1 MEGISMK
8 LTDEVYLVAAGEHG
22 ISMTHDS
29 DCYVYLLDGGDG
41 NLALVDAGV
50 GIDNQTIVD
59 NIKSH
64 GFDPEA
70 IEYLFLT
77 HAHTDHVGGAAYF
90 RDLFDCQ
97 VCLSEGEA
105 DLLES
110 ADEVALGLDVAKRSG
125 FYPMDFTV
133 QPCPVDVRVKDNDE
147 FQLGRLSIRT
157 LITPG
162 HSRAGVTYVM
172 QGQEKRYIFI
182 GDHVTWGG
190 LISLQNYP
198 NSGSTLDAYRES
210 AHKLADLDIDAF
222 LPGHMLFTL
231 SNGQKQLDRMITAVN
246 DLFVKGAF
254 YLPPPIF

>member
-1 MEGISMK
+1 MK
-8 LTDEVYLVAAGEHG
+8 LTDEVYMVAAGEHG
-22 ISMTHDS
+22 IKMTHNA

-50 GIDNQTIVD
+50 GIDNQAIVD
-59 NIKSH
+59 NITAH
-64 GFDPEA
+64 GFDPKD
-70 IEYLFLT
+70 IKYLFLT
-77 HAHTDHVGGAAYF
+77 HAHTDHVGGTAFF
-90 RDLFDCQ
+90 RELSGCQ

-105 DLLES
+105 DLMES
-110 ADEVALGLDVAKRSG
+110 ADEVALGLNVAKRSG

-133 QPCPVDVRVKDNDE
+133 KPCPVDIRVKDGQE
-147 FQLGRLSIRT
+147 IQLGSLT
-157 LITPG
+157 LKALISPG
-162 HSRAGVTYVM
+162 HSKAGVSYVM
-172 QGQEKRYIFI
+172 QGKEKRYIFV

-210 AHKLADLDIDAF
+210 AHKFENLEIDAF

-231 SNGQKQLDRMITAVN
+231 NNGQKQLDRMITAVN

-254 YLPPPIF
+254 YTPPPIY

>member
-1 MEGISMK
+1 MK
-8 LTDEVYLVAAGEHG
+8 LTDEVYLVASGDHG
-22 ISMTHDS
+22 IHLTHSS

-50 GIDNQTIVD
+50 GIENQAIVD
-59 NIKSH
+59 NITAH
-64 GFDPEA
+64 GFNPKD
-70 IEYLFLT
+70 IKYLFLT
-77 HAHTDHVGGAAYF
+77 HAHTDHIGGAAYF
-90 RDLFDCQ
+90 RDLSGCQ

-105 DLLES
+105 ELLET

-133 QPCPVDVRVKDNDE
+133 RPCQVDIRLKEGQE
-147 FQLGRLSIRT
+147 FQVGT
-157 LITPG
+157 LALKAIITPG
-162 HSRAGVTYVM
+162 HSRAGVCYIM
-172 QGQEKRYIFI
+172 QGEKKRYIFV
-182 GDHVTWGG
+182 GDHLLWGG

-210 AHKLADLDIDAF
+210 AHKFADLEIDAF

-231 SNGQKQLDRMITAVN
+231 NNGQKQLDRLITAVN

-254 YLPPPIF
+254 YQPPPIY